1 MKFFSYRGAGGALLV
16 FDLTHR
22 PSFLAC
28 TSWLDDLRRYGE
40 EDLLILLV
48 GNKLDLI
55 TSAEPATGTAGGREV
70 AAIEAESWAKENGLI
85 GYVETSAKLGNNVE
99 SVTSSFHLPSTSH

>member
-1 MKFFSYRGAGGALLV
+1 MLV
-16 FDLTHR
+16 FDITHR

-55 TSAEPATGTAGGREV
+55 AANPGAGTASSGGSREV
-70 AAIEAESWAKENGLI
+70 TVIEAEDWAKENGLI

-99 SVTSSFHLPSTSH
+99 SVSLAFPTLSSSNTDPL